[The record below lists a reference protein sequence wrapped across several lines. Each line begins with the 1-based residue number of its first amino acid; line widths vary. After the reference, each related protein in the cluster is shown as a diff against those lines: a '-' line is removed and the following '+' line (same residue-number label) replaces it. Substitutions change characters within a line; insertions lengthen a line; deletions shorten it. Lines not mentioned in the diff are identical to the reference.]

1 MRDKSEEYEVE
12 SYDTP
17 SFCQAF
23 LSSSFKKSLHALL
36 SPPQLLPYKLTIKAA
51 SSTASTSSGLNS
63 ASSSSSNIPPPPP
76 PPPTPSPPPLLPASS
91 SSASSLASSLASSS
105 YELLAE
111 EEEEVIMS
119 QGGFANVFVIEIH
132 LLWVQHSMLLNH

>member
-76 PPPTPSPPPLLPASS
+76 PPPTPSPTPPLPASS
-91 SSASSLASSLASSS
+91 SSASSLVSSS